1 MSAPNLP
8 VLPFLEND
16 TSMLTRKFGKEV
28 VNYYAGGTLNRYSFL
43 RPDTTFLRAAITSPK
58 SRFIALDKLNPLSV
72 GKSQLAY
79 LGLEEL
85 KPLLAGGDL
94 FKTTEE
100 EFIAQYDSSAVNPLV
115 VFLGLREE
123 GAEGQQQEAL
133 ATAEGG
139 TVKGEAYFAVDISV
153 RGGNAD
159 AVGAFLKTQE
169 EQGRTVQTNP
179 RSMSLHAEAGE
190 FPFFFFIIVFEMTS
204 VG

>member
-43 RPDTTFLRAAITSPK
+43 RPDTSFLRRAITSPK
-58 SRFIALDKLNPLSV
+58 SRFIALDKLNPLSA
-72 GKSQLAY
+72 GKGQLAY
-79 LGLEEL
+79 LGLEDL
-85 KPLLAGGDL
+85 KPLLAGGEL

-115 VFLGLREE
+115 VFLGLLEA
-123 GAEGQQQEAL
+123 GEGQQEEI
-133 ATAEGG
+133 ATAEHG

-153 RGGNAD
+153 RGDNAD

-169 EQGRTVQTNP
+169 EQGRTIQTNP

-190 FPFFFFIIVFEMTS
+190 SPFIIVSETRL